1 MSPRRAGVHAVP
13 RVGHVPR
20 ALVLAASLAVALL
33 SCTLTRVDH
42 QRCDAHSDCRSA
54 FGVGFACTDAGFCE
68 QQLLPRCARTH
79 PVDYLENPDAYTSYL
94 PLGVIVNRSLDAH
107 EARANAVQIV
117 AELANSQG
125 GFGDRERVAVVVCTT
140 EQDAALDALTSA
152 EAAVV
157 TSHWL
162 HDVLGAPAIVGPAAS
177 AQAKAAFEALGER
190 DLVLVS
196 MSATSAE
203 LTTLEPPATDSAPG
217 RLWRTAVPDSF
228 QARAIIAD
236 LRARG
241 RLRVAV
247 VHQDDTYGTGL
258 AGELEARFTGAGES
272 VMAYPFATDP
282 RSALEAVAADATLGE
297 VVFVG
302 AVEQVRGFLQ
312 FVAGNSA
319 FDGRQLFVTDTAA
332 SVDLWAA
339 PAAPDAVYARV
350 RGTRPGAPTG
360 TVNGFFRGSY
370 LFAFQ
375 EDPDQ
380 YSFVANAYDAAF
392 MVIYGAAWA
401 AANEGTSRSGRGIAR
416 GMRRLSAGVPVALG
430 ATTWPTA
437 LAELSAGRS
446 IDVEGASGDLDVDP
460 VTEEMTADVEVWT
473 IDTTDEPRIV
483 VDERYSAADLA
494 AL

>member
-1 MSPRRAGVHAVP
+1 M
-13 RVGHVPR
+13 R
-20 ALVLAASLAVALL
+20 ALWLAAMVGAGLL
-33 SCTLTRVDH
+33 GCTLSRVDH
-42 QRCDAHSDCRSA
+42 ARCDAHSDCREA
-54 FGVGFACTDAGFCE
+54 FGVGFACLDTGYCE
-68 QQLLPRCARTH
+68 QQLLPRCTRTH
-79 PVDYLENPDAYTSYL
+79 PVDYLENPEAYTSYL
-94 PLGVIVNRSLDAH
+94 PIGVIVNRSLDAH

-125 GFGDRERVAVVVCTT
+125 GIGDRERVALVVCTT
-140 EQDAALDALTSA
+140 EQNAALDALTSA
-152 EAAVV
+152 EAAVT
-157 TSHWL
+157 TSQWL

-177 AQAKAAFEALGER
+177 AQAEAAFEALGER

-196 MSATSAE
+196 MSATSAV
-203 LTTLEPPATDSAPG
+203 LTGLESPASDEAPG

-241 RLRVAV
+241 QQRVAV
-247 VHQDDTYGTGL
+247 VYQDDAYGTGM

-272 VMAYPFATDP
+272 VEAYAFGTDP

-312 FVAGNSA
+312 FVAGNTA

-339 PAAPDAVYARV
+339 PAAPDAVYARL

-375 EDPDQ
+375 EDPNQ
-380 YSFVANAYDAAF
+380 FSFVANAYDAAF

-401 AANEGTSRSGRGIAR
+401 AANEETSRSGRAIAR
-416 GMRRLSAGVPVALG
+416 GMRQLSAGVPIALG

-437 LAELSAGRS
+437 LAELRAGRP
-446 IDVEGASGDLDVDP
+446 VNLEGASGDLDVDP

-473 IDTTDEPRIV
+473 LDTSAEPTIV
-483 VDERYSAADLA
+483 VDQRYSAADLA